1 MRKPNI
7 LPIALRKYLIFNV
20 KDLNKEIRNLN
31 INPIKKSFFDNL
43 CLIIILNL
51 FKTSIFPKLKLLINI
66 FRMLKFCFRRDEYL
80 FIFFL

>member
-20 KDLNKEIRNLN
+20 KDLNKEIRNLAN
-31 INPIKKSFFDNL
+31 QLKKVFDNL

-51 FKTSIFPKLKLLINI
+51 FKTSIFPKLKLLHQY
-66 FRMLKFCFRRDEYL
+66 FQDA
-80 FIFFL
+80 

>member
-1 MRKPNI
+1 MKKPNI
-7 LPIALRKYLIFNV
+7 LPIALKKYLIFNV

-51 FKTSIFPKLKLLINI
+51 FNTSIFPKLKLLQ
-66 FRMLKFCFRRDEYL
+66 KH
-80 FIFFL
+80 